1 MRTNILAPVK
11 TSENSAQFYL
21 NGRVYEMSGNTVSM
35 IENITDS
42 NFSNSIAAFEAF
54 EFSENQ
60 IKWYLGVSRFTYNIA
75 ENKFAWGNSEVLSES
90 FSKHVFAAGA
100 IRYENLKTAELFES
114 MQTLMESYAVLDMV
128 ACFEGN
134 NVSVDLIKTE
144 NSIFVH
150 RINNSNK
157 IEKFFEAKNA
167 NEALE
172 YVKEQTGEDASTFLI
187 ESLEGEAA
195 IIAESNSKKTRSYQ
209 LKISEYVENNV
220 EEIKSYDGYRLETMA
235 IKSPLYEILSDL
247 INWPSRNTVKSSHT
261 SITSSNL

>member
-11 TSENSAQFYL
+11 TSENSSQFYL
-21 NGRVYEMSGNTVSM
+21 NGRVYEMSDNTVSM

-42 NFSNSIAAFEAF
+42 NFNKSIAAFEAF

-75 ENKFAWGNSEVLSES
+75 ENKFAWGTSEVLGES
-90 FSKHVFAAGA
+90 FSKHIFAAGA

-114 MQTLMESYAVLDMV
+114 MPALLESYAILDIV

-172 YVKEQTGEDASTFLI
+172 YVKEQTGEDASAFLI

-195 IIAESNSKKTRSYQ
+195 TLADVQ
-209 LKISEYVENNV
+209 AQISECQETIAFLKDQRNV
-220 EEIKSYDGYRLETMA
+220 LAEADRNLPEIKEANNFLLAE
-235 IKSPLYEILSDL
+235 IK
-247 INWPSRNTVKSSHT
+247 
-261 SITSSNL
+261 

>member
-114 MQTLMESYAVLDMV
+114 MPTLMESYAVLDMV

-195 IIAESNSKKTRSYQ
+195 IIAESNSKIEEYKATIAFLKDQREMLAEADRS
-209 LKISEYVENNV
+209 LPEIKDADNFILS
-220 EEIKSYDGYRLETMA
+220 EIKSWEDKIA
-235 IKSPLYEILSDL
+235 EI
-247 INWPSRNTVKSSHT
+247 NA
-261 SITSSNL
+261 

>member
-11 TSENSAQFYL
+11 ASETSSQFYL
-21 NGRVYEMSGNTVSM
+21 NGRVFEMSGNTVSM

-42 NFSNSIAAFEAF
+42 NFSKSISAFETF
-54 EFSENQ
+54 EFAENQ

-75 ENKFAWGNSEVLSES
+75 ENKFIWGNAEVLSES

-114 MQTLMESYAVLDMV
+114 IPSLLESYAILDMV

-134 NVSVDLIKTE
+134 NVSVDVIKTE
-144 NSIFVH
+144 NSIFIH
-150 RINNSNK
+150 RVNNSNK

-172 YVKEQTGEDASTFLI
+172 YVKEQTGEDASAFLM

-195 IIAESNSKKTRSYQ
+195 VIAENNSKIEEYRATIAFLKDQREMLAEANRS
-209 LKISEYVENNV
+209 LPEIKEADNFILA
-220 EEIKSYDGYRLETMA
+220 EIKSWEDKIAA
-235 IKSPLYEILSDL
+235 I
-247 INWPSRNTVKSSHT
+247 NA
-261 SITSSNL
+261 